1 MTGDTLF
8 PDRIETERLAFERVD
23 EHVDPFE
30 FYEFVGRDDWRGAAT
45 EHMPWFRFE
54 RVDEVVEF
62 VDAAERK
69 WAEAESARYLLRR
82 RSDDAIVGTTAYTP
96 EWEARRAGSGIV
108 LAQEH

>member
-45 EHMPWFRFE
+45 EHMPWFHFE
-54 RVDEVVEF
+54 RVDEEIGR
-62 VDAAERK
+62 ASCRER
-69 WAEAESARYLLRR
+69 
-82 RSDDAIVGTTAYTP
+82 V
-96 EWEARRAGSGIV
+96 
-108 LAQEH
+108 